1 MSEKKAHTDT
11 QMFRVLVGSTVM
23 LILDRKANARR
34 IHFDVPPEAPLV
46 YISPNR
52 SSLTTLNGR
61 MIHPWRGLQNWKL
74 GPDEDL
80 FAISLGVTGTPVHM
94 TVEDKI
100 AEGYTTDSVD
110 KPSEAQSG
118 GERAEDEESPSGR
131 PGSTPSARGL

>member
-11 QMFRVLVGSTVM
+11 QMFRVLVGSTVI
-23 LILDRKANARR
+23 LILDRKANIRKC
-34 IHFDVPPEAPLV
+34 HFDVPPEAPVV
-46 YISPNR
+46 YISPSR

-61 MIHPWRGLQNWKL
+61 MIHPWRGLQNFEL

-100 AEGYTTDSVD
+100 DEGYTTDSVG
-110 KPSEAQSG
+110 KPSEATSG

-131 PGSTPSARGL
+131 PGSTPSARGI